1 MTQLRNP
8 DQIANSCITFLQ
20 ETYKKAGKTKA
31 VIAVS
36 GGIDSAVS
44 LTLLTKA
51 LGAENITALLLPY
64 GDQAMDHARLALQH
78 NAIPE
83 QNWQEINIQPVV
95 DQFAAQQQLKNQDLN
110 QDNNQSQATDHV
122 RLGNIMARTRMI
134 FVYDTAKKL
143 NALVCGTENKSE
155 KYLAYFTRFGDE
167 ASDIEP
173 IQDLFKTQVRQL
185 AEHLEL
191 PTIFT
196 QKPPSA
202 GLWQGQ
208 TDEAELGFTYEQA
221 DVVLE
226 IYEKNHTVS
235 AQELVSQTSLP
246 QATVQAVIS
255 RVKNNHFKHEVPYV
269 LSFDV

>member
-1 MTQLRNP
+1 MAQLPNL
-8 DQIANSCITFLQ
+8 DQITSDIVTFLRQ
-20 ETYKKAGKTKA
+20 TYGQAGKTKA

-44 LTLLTKA
+44 LTLLTEA

-64 GDQAMDHARLALQH
+64 GEQEMDHARLALQH

-83 QNWQEINIQPVV
+83 QNWREINIQTAV
-95 DQFAAQQQLKNQDLN
+95 DQFASQVHAQDQ
-110 QDNNQSQATDHV
+110 V

-134 FVYDTAKKL
+134 FVYDTAKEL
-143 NALVCGTENKSE
+143 DALVCGTENKSE

-167 ASDIEP
+167 ASDVEP

-185 AEHLEL
+185 AEHIGL
-191 PTIFT
+191 PSVFT

-221 DVVLE
+221 DAVLKL
-226 IYEKNHTVS
+226 YVQNHEVAAEEVAT
-235 AQELVSQTSLP
+235 QTDLP
-246 QATVQAVIS
+246 LATVQSVIS
-255 RVKNNHFKHEVPYV
+255 RVKSNHFKHQVPYV
-269 LSFDV
+269 LSFGSES